1 MHNGAMV
8 ECGGT
13 VRGKVVSRPRI
24 RLFLSSTKGQSGR
37 KYAWQ
42 RRGISLLALAGLL
55 RRRAGRYRR
64 VMSSAALTIDVF
76 ALARR

>member
-13 VRGKVVSRPRI
+13 VRGKVVSRSRI

-37 KYAWQ
+37 MP
-42 RRGISLLALAGLL
+42 GNGGVSLLALAGLL